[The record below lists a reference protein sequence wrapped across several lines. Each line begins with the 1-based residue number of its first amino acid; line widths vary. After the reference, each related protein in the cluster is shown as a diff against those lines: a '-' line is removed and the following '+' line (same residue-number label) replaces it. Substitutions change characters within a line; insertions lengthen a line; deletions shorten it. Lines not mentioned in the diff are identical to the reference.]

1 MAKADRLQFC
11 HGDDD
16 ITSEFHREDDA
27 TEVRVWDD
35 EDGVLVAVR
44 ETGSGTWEYESS
56 DYGPDPS
63 WDTSRTFGSW
73 QEALEVFGYGEL
85 V

>member
-11 HGDDD
+11 QGDND

-35 EDGVLVAVR
+35 EDGVLVAVH
-44 ETGSGTWEYESS
+44 ETSSGTWEYAAS
-56 DYGPDPS
+56 DYGADPD
-63 WDTSRTFGSW
+63 WNIDQKFRSW
-73 QEALEVFGYGEL
+73 QEALTAFGYGEL
-85 V
+85 T